1 MKNITIETM
10 IETLREMGFE
20 YEIKYDTRY
29 NANYLNV
36 LLPNDKI
43 PLKYGYNAGN
53 TYTIENKLNT
63 IEIITI
69 IRNYIVQKEQGYE
82 INRLRM
88 KSIEKDGMCGLT
100 DRELDQLENFITRGY
115 VSKEDLE
122 TVKCKRNEL
131 FANLTYLTNQQKEAI
146 SYIIKKKEIKKWNL

>member
-20 YEIKYDTRY
+20 YEINYDTRY

-53 TYTIENKLNT
+53 SYTIKNKLNT
-63 IEIITI
+63 IEIITV

-82 INRLRM
+82 INRLKM
-88 KSIEKDGMCGLT
+88 DSIEKNGICGLT
-100 DRELDQLENFITRGY
+100 DRELDQLENFITGGC

-122 TVKCKRNEL
+122 TVKRKRNEL
-131 FANLTYLTNQQKEAI
+131 FANLSYLTNQQKESI
-146 SYIIKKKEIKKWNL
+146 SYIFK

>member
-20 YEIKYDTRY
+20 YEINYDTRY

-53 TYTIENKLNT
+53 SYTIKNKLNT
-63 IEIITI
+63 IEIITV

-82 INRLRM
+82 INRLKM
-88 KSIEKDGMCGLT
+88 DSIEKNGICGLT
-100 DRELDQLENFITRGY
+100 DRELDQLENFITDGC

-122 TVKCKRNEL
+122 TVKRKRNEL
-131 FANLTYLTNQQKEAI
+131 FANLSYLTNQQKESI
-146 SYIIKKKEIKKWNL
+146 SYIFK

>member
-20 YEIKYDTRY
+20 YEINYDTRY
-29 NANYLNV
+29 NVNYLNV

-53 TYTIENKLNT
+53 SYTIKNKLNT
-63 IEIITI
+63 IEIITV

-82 INRLRM
+82 INRLKM
-88 KSIEKDGMCGLT
+88 DSIEKNGICGLT
-100 DRELDQLENFITRGY
+100 DRELDQLENFITDGC

-122 TVKCKRNEL
+122 TVKRKRNEL
-131 FANLTYLTNQQKEAI
+131 FANLTYLTNQQKESI
-146 SYIIKKKEIKKWNL
+146 SYIFK